1 VAFLDSSFN
10 SEVQMKRLSV
20 MTLVFAVAFTVFLVA
35 PPLLNK
41 QFGFYPLVKVGDV
54 VDIFTP
60 LILIPLY
67 WTLFR
72 LGTDR
77 NPGLAGILVF
87 LLLAAFWVEGQGM
100 HLAANSISH
109 LLAGMEGSDAWGLAY
124 FYDEV
129 LSHYMWHFGIF
140 GLSAIVV
147 FRQMRHPFA
156 EKQTVS
162 WVVILA
168 GIIHGFTLFVIVIEG
183 GTAWLGVPCIVL
195 AALLGSIWG
204 WQRFRQ
210 QPLLL
215 FFYVTC
221 LTATLFLAIWGIY
234 WGGLPEFSEV
244 GIIN

>member
-20 MTLVFAVAFTVFLVA
+20 MTLVFAVAFTVFFMA

-67 WTLFR
+67 WMLFR

-87 LLLAAFWVEGQGM
+87 LLLAAFWVQGQGM
-100 HLAANSISH
+100 HLAANSVSH
-109 LLAGMEGSDAWGLAY
+109 LLAGTEGSDAYGLAY

-204 WQRFRQ
+204 WQRFCQ